1 MAQSVTV
8 MAFRKRLKGFGYT
21 DISICYNASLSAEQK
36 RRVYVIMARE
46 PLASQMVRRQC
57 SEVEMAHMFR

>member
-21 DISICYNASLSAEQK
+21 DISIRYSASLSAEQK